1 MSFTS
6 KPDSLVGVRIGE
18 MSEHKGSTLNEDQ
31 IKILALLAVGRT
43 EEKIAEQLNISTQ
56 AVRMEIDSILK
67 KINAPNLLQAVL
79 WAALRL

>member
-1 MSFTS
+1 
-6 KPDSLVGVRIGE
+6 

>member
-1 MSFTS
+1 
-6 KPDSLVGVRIGE
+6 

-79 WAALRL
+79 WAAHRL